1 VSCKEADKVVIAGK
15 DAIISQKIK
24 ILIMRKKQPSNKKT
38 DPNSRRDPD
47 QVSHTFWLSSDH
59 KAQLEELAAASRFT
73 KTALLRHWIETEHAK
88 QSQSG
93 GLTTSLDPFPDPQTV
108 AEAVRGKRRARKS

>member
-1 VSCKEADKVVIAGK
+1 MKRKVT
-15 DAIISQKIK
+15 
-24 ILIMRKKQPSNKKT
+24 RNNKKT

-108 AEAVRGKRRARKS
+108 AEAVRGKRRPRKS

>member
-1 VSCKEADKVVIAGK
+1 MK
-15 DAIISQKIK
+15 
-24 ILIMRKKQPSNKKT
+24 RKTTRSNKKT
-38 DPNSRRDPD
+38 DPNARRDPD
-47 QVSHTFWLSSDH
+47 QVSHTFWLSSEH

-73 KTALLRHWIETEHAK
+73 KTALLRHWIEAEHAK
-88 QSQSG
+88 QSQFG